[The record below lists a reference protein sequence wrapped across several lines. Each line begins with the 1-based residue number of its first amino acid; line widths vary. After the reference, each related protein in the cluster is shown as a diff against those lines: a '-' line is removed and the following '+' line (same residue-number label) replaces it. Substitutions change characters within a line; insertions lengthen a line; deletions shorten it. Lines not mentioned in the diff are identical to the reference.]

1 LAENL
6 ERENLMNISLTKVR
20 SKMFYRLFKVIILSL
35 FFTFNFVQSVNA
47 KYINFACELF
57 GEEGIASDLWVID
70 PSKKIAIHQA
80 GSEYGEV
87 KKYGLKYR
95 VDEVRSN
102 GIVFSIRMFDPQV
115 SRTYGFNFPLELLSL
130 VNGDIGIIESDIGR
144 RLNYVEKQATKE
156 ISNKLYNARMFV
168 FIDFSSKEI
177 VFYSPAITFD
187 LSKTDKIF
195 DARPYQTPETINNGR
210 CVVI

>member
-1 LAENL
+1 
-6 ERENLMNISLTKVR
+6 
-20 SKMFYRLFKVIILSL
+20 
-35 FFTFNFVQSVNA
+35 
-47 KYINFACELF
+47 
-57 GEEGIASDLWVID
+57 
-70 PSKKIAIHQA
+70 
-80 GSEYGEV
+80 
-87 KKYGLKYR
+87 
-95 VDEVRSN
+95 
-102 GIVFSIRMFDPQV
+102 MFDPQV
-115 SRTYGFNFPLELLSL
+115 SRTYGFNFPTEFLSL
-130 VNGDIGIIESDIGR
+130 VNGDIRVIESDIGR

-195 DARPYQTPETINNGR
+195 DARPYQTPKTINNGR